1 MIKAII
7 FDFGGVLAEEGF
19 KEGLMTIGKEKG
31 FDPDHFFKIL
41 SELVY
46 QTGYVTGSADEHAYW
61 KAVREKT
68 GVTGEDKKLREE
80 VLRRLKLRPEMMEV
94 VKK

>member
-41 SELVY
+41 SELIY
-46 QTGYVTGSADEHAYW
+46 QTGYVTGSSDEHAYW
-61 KAVREKT
+61 NAVR
-68 GVTGEDKKLREE
+68 
-80 VLRRLKLRPEMMEV
+80 
-94 VKK
+94 